1 MLTYGLRKGTE
12 RDLVFIKDAEKGLKC
27 GCVCPCCNQPL
38 EARKGKVRK
47 PHFSHAP
54 GYEDCKGGRMTAIHL
69 MAQNVLAREKKVMLP
84 AFDKKYSKHEAELH
98 IFDRIALEVICKNE
112 DSTRRPDCVGYKE
125 GSDQTL
131 WIEVFCTNELKPDR
145 IEDIKKRRQYCV
157 EIDFSD
163 LLEIDNKNEDNSPS
177 KLEDEVRYRLI
188 EDSSHSKWI
197 CCPVWEAENER
208 GWQNAA
214 KKEQEERERE
224 LRQAKEEKEHYE
236 YIRQLANEWY
246 DQPNKMIADEIT
258 KEIKRDPYTDIDA
271 HKQGMYECLIPSS
284 AWASEYIKFPRNIY
298 GLQVFNCLIHYYYQ
312 KIRLDDRS
320 HKRWKVLDTPM
331 WTLINKQGERNAE
344 EKILLEFMIVLWAL
358 NLLNN
363 HRRYSDHDSELAKI
377 FSYKYNVRKGL
388 IDIMSRGGD
397 RSLFLEKEVR
407 EKIRQEYSGK
417 EDGET
422 IMQVFEVCFPIKLY
436 KDTILNSQSTHNPQP
451 LISPESER
459 GPQYSM
465 SIQEAVAAVNKAFE
479 EQEKERK
486 RKVEDL
492 EE

>member
-1 MLTYGLRKGTE
+1 MHGEMLTYGLRNGTE
-12 RDLVFIKDAEKGLKC
+12 RDLVFIEDAENGKNC
-27 GCVCPCCNQPL
+27 GCVCPCCGHDLVAKNGGSKK
-38 EARKGKVRK
+38 ES
-47 PHFSHAP
+47 HFAHAS
-54 GYEDCKGGRMTAIHL
+54 GAECGGARMTALHML
-69 MAQNVLAREKKVMLP
+69 AQQVLEREKKVMLP
-84 AFDKKYSKHEAELH
+84 AYDKKYSKHNAQPRT
-98 IFDRIALEVICKNE
+98 FDRIELEEVCKNE
-112 DSTRRPDCVGYKE
+112 DSTRRPDCVGYKD

-131 WIEVFCTNELKPDR
+131 WIEIYCRHKLDDDK
-145 IEDIKKRRQYCV
+145 IEDIRNRRQYCI

-163 LLEIDNKNEDNSPS
+163 LLEAENNAEEIIPKR
-177 KLEDEVRYRLI
+177 LENDVYHRLI

-197 CCPVWEAENER
+197 CCPVWDNENER

-214 KKEQEERERE
+214 KKEQEE
-224 LRQAKEEKEHYE
+224 LRQAKKEKEHYE

-246 DQPNKMIADEIT
+246 DNPNQMIADEII

-271 HKQGMYECLIPSS
+271 HEQGMYECLIPWS
-284 AWASEYIKFPRNIY
+284 AWASEYTKFPRNIY

-312 KIRLDDRS
+312 KIRLDDKS

-344 EKILLEFMIVLWAL
+344 EKVLLEFMIVLWAL

-388 IDIMSRGGD
+388 INIMSRGGD

-422 IMQVFEVCFPIKLY
+422 ITQVFEVCFPIKTRKELVH
-436 KDTILNSQSTHNPQP
+436 KEHNNLVKPKEVVNLDP
-451 LISPESER
+451 YGFEKEWGRIHGISLK
-459 GPQYSM
+459 
-465 SIQEAVAAVNKAFE
+465 EACELTNKAFE
-479 EQEKERK
+479 EQDKNK
-486 RKVEDL
+486 TK
-492 EE
+492 